1 MKLLK
6 YLFTSSII
14 IYSISFTAQTKIIE
28 DVAFNTSMDINSVN
42 TVLNGGGLR
51 EKYGFMDLYVGALYL
66 EKTSSDDNA
75 IVMSDA
81 NMGIRIVIVSGLV
94 TRDRFIEAL
103 EDGFKN
109 TTAGKSSPNDVIKFK
124 EFLSDP
130 FVEGDEIILNYH
142 RGESVHLYKNGK
154 ERGTFDG
161 LAFKQALFGIWLGG
175 NPADDDLKEGM
186 LGL

>member
-14 IYSISFTAQTKIIE
+14 IYSISFTAQTETIE

-94 TRDRFIEAL
+94 T
-103 EDGFKN
+103 
-109 TTAGKSSPNDVIKFK
+109 
-124 EFLSDP
+124 
-130 FVEGDEIILNYH
+130 
-142 RGESVHLYKNGK
+142 
-154 ERGTFDG
+154 
-161 LAFKQALFGIWLGG
+161 
-175 NPADDDLKEGM
+175 
-186 LGL
+186 